1 MALQPVDQLS
11 MRLWSTL
18 LVALRHRDP
27 QVLEMMAAELE
38 ATLPAVGPDETG
50 AVQTALQMVKVA
62 QTD

>member
-27 QVLEMMAAELE
+27 AILEMMAAELE
-38 ATLPAVGPDETG
+38 VTLPTTAPDEAG

-62 QTD
+62 QAD